1 MIRSLLFGHPTGL
14 VVLFITEACERFSY
28 YGMRAILVFYLVD
41 HFLFQE
47 SVAFEIVAAYG
58 AMVYF
63 MPVIGGFIADRW
75 LGFRKA
81 VIFGAVLLCVG
92 HILMAFE
99 GTGGSVVDGEVVRD
113 QFALVSTYLAMSF
126 IIVGVGFLK
135 ACISNMVGLLY
146 EDNDSKRDQGFTI
159 FYFGINLGAMIA
171 IMLCGYVGA
180 EFGWGYGFGLAGIMM
195 LIGLMVFLRGRETLQ
210 GVGEPRDPTDLR
222 STFVGVRKE
231 WLIYAG
237 GVIATLFTA
246 YLLQSRDLT
255 KILLYSVGM
264 VALVGVLVYAWFTC
278 TKEQIQRMWV
288 MLYLIVVS
296 VVFWGLFEQAAH
308 SLKGFASRNL
318 DPEFLGIAFKAT
330 QIEALNPAFILAFA
344 PVFVWIWSVL
354 GRRHIEPSRPMK
366 FGIGTILC
374 GVGYAMFLLGCL
386 TANAE
391 FQVAMIWVIL
401 GFLFITLGELCL
413 SPVGLSMITRYSPV
427 EMVGVMMGIWFLA
440 SSVASL
446 FGGTL
451 SQLAAIDVAPGEAV
465 AAADSLVVY
474 TNAFEIFTALG
485 IGVGVL
491 VGLSAI
497 WLKKYLP
504 EGQATSD
511 ENTPVTAASSQ

>member
-1 MIRSLLFGHPTGL
+1 MRTTFLGHPVGL
-14 VVLFITEACERFSY
+14 IVLFITESCERFSY
-28 YGMRAILVFYLVD
+28 YGMRAILVLYLID
-41 HFLFQE
+41 HFLFKE
-47 SVAFEIVAAYG
+47 STAFEIVASYG

-99 GTGGSVVDGEVVRD
+99 GTGGTVVDGEIVRD
-113 QFALVSTYLAMSF
+113 QFALGSTFLAMSF

-146 EDNDSKRDQGFTI
+146 IDNDSKRDQGFTI
-159 FYFGINLGAMIA
+159 FYFGINFGAMLA
-171 IMLCGYVGA
+171 ILACGYVGQ
-180 EFGWGYGFGLAGIMM
+180 EFGWGYGFGLAGILM
-195 LIGLMVFLRGRETLQ
+195 LIGLTVFLAGRETLQ
-210 GVGEPRDPTDLR
+210 GVGEPRDPINLK
-222 STFVGVRKE
+222 SSVVGIRKE

-237 GVIATLFTA
+237 GVSATLFTA

-255 KILLYSVGM
+255 KVILYTVGL
-264 VALVGVLVYAWFTC
+264 VALAGVLIYAQRTC
-278 TKEQIQRMWV
+278 TKEQLRRMWV

-318 DPEFLGIAFKAT
+318 DPEFLGFSFNPG
-330 QIEALNPAFILAFA
+330 QIESLNPAFILMFS
-344 PVFVWIWSVL
+344 PMFVWLWYVL
-354 GRRHIEPSRPMK
+354 GRNRIEPSRPMK
-366 FGIGTILC
+366 FGIGIILC
-374 GVGYAMFLLGCL
+374 GIGYAMFLFGCM

-391 FQVAMIWVIL
+391 FQVAMIWVVL

-446 FGGTL
+446 FGG
-451 SQLAAIDVAPGEAV
+451 QLAQVAAIDEELGTTIPAIESLAV
-465 AAADSLVVY
+465 Y
-474 TNAFEIFTALG
+474 ENAFGIFTGLG

-491 VGLSAI
+491 VALSAI
-497 WLKKYLP
+497 WLKRFLGDDDDEP
-504 EGQATSD
+504 E
-511 ENTPVTAASSQ
+511 TPEPLAAAAVQ